1 MKKERNEWRNEF
13 TNKRTYEPTNKR
25 ANEVKTSERRYKR
38 ANEGIAVL
46 NLVVFE
52 NVCFSL
58 FSNAH
63 RNKPLRNIKT
73 TDSKC
78 SYSLFILLIVFPGL
92 VADKTN
98 SYPTAFLCAG
108 GIEAVGVLILLIFIC
123 VRRVE
128 FSQTKIQTDSENS
141 SSTVLLVI
149 EKETVL

>member
-1 MKKERNEWRNEF
+1 MFRCTFELG
-13 TNKRTYEPTNKR
+13 
-25 ANEVKTSERRYKR
+25 S
-38 ANEGIAVL
+38 IAVL

-58 FSNAH
+58 FLNAH
-63 RNKPLRNIKT
+63 RNNAEISPSGTLKRPILNVLNR
-73 TDSKC
+73 
-78 SYSLFILLIVFPGL
+78 LFILLIVFPGL

-108 GIEAVGVLILLIFIC
+108 GIEAVGVLILLIFVC

-141 SSTVLLVI
+141 SSTALLVI